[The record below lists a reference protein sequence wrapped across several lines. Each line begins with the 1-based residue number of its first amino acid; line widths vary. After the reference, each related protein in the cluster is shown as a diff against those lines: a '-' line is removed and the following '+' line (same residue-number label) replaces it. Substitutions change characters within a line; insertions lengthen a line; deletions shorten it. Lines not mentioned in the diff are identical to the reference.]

1 MSQPSADDF
10 TPTDRPITMADINAV
25 RKAAHNAESHAV
37 ATYELLKKTN
47 NSMRVAVATC
57 VACAFFC
64 LVSAVV
70 AVASV
75 AQATP
80 ARVVTP

>member
-10 TPTDRPITMADINAV
+10 TPTDRPITMAD
-25 RKAAHNAESHAV
+25 AESHAV